1 MTVYNVTAPDGTKL
15 RLEGPPGATP
25 EQIGAAARAAYAAR
39 AQSGAGTKFERA
51 RESYTKY
58 GAEAAP
64 VGVEPTLV
72 TPRAGTPTGLPE
84 GAGQVVSETPREET
98 TAAGLLGA
106 VSRGAWPIAAGVAGG
121 GVLGGVVGGLA
132 AGPAGVIPGAKLGA
146 ELGGGAMTL
155 GQLAVAPLVDVAN
168 RALGTNIQQP
178 TQALEAFLTQA
189 GVPEPKTAAE
199 RIVQMTVASAAGAG
213 AGAQA
218 GGAVARGTTSP
229 LVREA
234 AAGLAAERGVQT
246 ISGAASGAAA
256 GAAQELGLGY
266 GGQLVAAIVGGA
278 GGLAAARAPGALL
291 RTAEGAI
298 AEAGARAGI
307 GPAAP
312 EVAARLAKPATR
324 AKLATA
330 IRQGAAADELAAYM
344 GVAPE
349 EAEAFRAMVKGTPA
363 EQLEARMGAG
373 PMPKAPPPPA
383 AAAPPQ
389 TAPIPPQVV
398 AAPQAPALRP
408 EGQWLAGLG
417 QAGIQAGVEK
427 TAKQLARGEEVVF
440 RSPAAVEAAQKS
452 PFYAGEVLPD
462 GSYRVTGVRDPL
474 TGQVTGSG
482 DFAAPAA
489 APQAP
494 APTVAPAVEP
504 VLTPERVAGTAKFE
518 PLSGVQ
524 LGKLAR
530 ESVEGSLEARAK
542 LAEQVKPNKE
552 LLNDFE
558 KLGIMEYAQPGHVT
572 TNEIYRQFDAAL
584 KSVPASQSRAAYLD
598 SLRGIS
604 NRAVKLIDE
613 LGGTRDLSTL
623 SDDVKA
629 NMQAQ
634 VDALAN
640 DADVMYDKIRAQVSP
655 KMPTRF
661 DDTLAFINQ
670 RAEELG
676 GVEYLT
682 PLEKGIYKDLTPRR
696 TELASGKSY
705 RESLPNYA
713 LGDDWRKKVGAAARM
728 QGAFKDEDTGLARK
742 LYGLMTGDQERNVAT
757 TGTADLWNEAKA
769 KVALR
774 KSIEDDMVSLFS
786 KNLDRSLTSKLSSTM
801 QLAEGG
807 SADAVRNLTRS
818 LRALPP
824 ELRQRTMATW
834 LGKAFGKTSANVDVD
849 FTRLANFAEV
859 LDRNESLKAA
869 VFSNLPKEGV
879 ENFRRMLNVARSI
892 SKLQQNAIKTGLIS
906 SVKEAIDGAD
916 SALGGFYQQ
925 GAKEAVR
932 AVADAVGV
940 PGGISRAVSHALD
953 KAKPPPVIAAVDA
966 MAASPEF
973 LTLVQQVANR
983 VPKENAVRRFVSSRV
998 FQNYARLINLSRD
1011 RKTQEQFVLNLMR
1024 GGRAVGRTTEEP
1036 TTEEQPTQ

>member
-1 MTVYNVTAPDGTKL
+1 MATKL
-15 RLEGPPGATP
+15 ELLLEAEKRGLLPQEKVDALK
-25 EQIGAAARAAYAAR
+25 EARRRGLVADVESPKF
-39 AQSGAGTKFERA
+39 AQA

-58 GAEAAP
+58 AEAPAAAP
-64 VGVEPTLV
+64 GQEAPLV
-72 TPRAGTPTGLPE
+72 VPRPGTPTGLPA
-84 GAGQVVSETPREET
+84 GAGEIVEVSPGET
-98 TAAGLLGA
+98 TLAGIGGGISRGVVPAALMAGAGALGGAALGVPVATGAAIGAGALGAAKLLG
-106 VSRGAWPIAAGVAGG
+106 VDRPFVEKLNELMTRAGVA
-121 GVLGGVVGGLA
+121 
-132 AGPAGVIPGAKLGA
+132 
-146 ELGGGAMTL
+146 
-155 GQLAVAPLVDVAN
+155 
-168 RALGTNIQQP
+168 
-178 TQALEAFLTQA
+178 
-189 GVPEPKTAAE
+189 EPKTAIE
-199 RIVQMTVASAAGAG
+199 RLFQSAAGGAADVASGVAAGRAMQGASAPIARAAGAMLADQPAAQLAAGAG
-213 AGAQA
+213 
-218 GGAVARGTTSP
+218 
-229 LVREA
+229 
-234 AAGLAAERGVQT
+234 
-246 ISGAASGAAA
+246 SGAAA
-256 GAAQELGLGY
+256 QAAKELGLGY
-266 GGQLVAAIVGGA
+266 GGQLVASIIGGA
-278 GGLAAARAPGALL
+278 GGMAATRAPGALL

-330 IRQGAAADELAAYM
+330 IRQGAAVDELAAYM

-349 EAEAFRAMVKGTPA
+349 EF
-363 EQLEARMGAG
+363 EARMASG
-373 PMPKAPPPPA
+373 PKPKAPPVAEPIALA
-383 AAAPPQ
+383 A
-389 TAPIPPQVV
+389 
-398 AAPQAPALRP
+398 
-408 EGQWLAGLG
+408 
-417 QAGIQAGVEK
+417 
-427 TAKQLARGEEVVF
+427 
-440 RSPAAVEAAQKS
+440 
-452 PFYAGEVLPD
+452 
-462 GSYRVTGVRDPL
+462 
-474 TGQVTGSG
+474 
-482 DFAAPAA
+482 
-489 APQAP
+489 
-494 APTVAPAVEP
+494 EP

-518 PLSGVQ
+518 PLSGQQ

-542 LAEQVKPNKE
+542 LAEQVRPNKE

-584 KSVPASQSRAAYLD
+584 KSVPASQSRAAYLE
-598 SLRGIS
+598 SLRGVS
-604 NRAVKLIDE
+604 DRAVRLIDE

-629 NMQAQ
+629 SMQSQ

-676 GVEYLT
+676 GVEHLT
-682 PLEKGIYKDLTPRR
+682 PLEKGIYKDLSPKRA
-696 TELASGKSY
+696 ELASGKSY

-713 LGDDWRKKVGAAARM
+713 LGDDWRKKVGAASRM

-757 TGTADLWNEAKA
+757 TGTAELWNEAKA

-774 KSIEDDMVSLFS
+774 KSVEDDMVSLFS

-801 QLAEGG
+801 QAAERG
-807 SADAVRNLTRS
+807 SADAVRKLTKS
-818 LRALPP
+818 IRALPP

-834 LGKAFGKTSANVDVD
+834 LGTAFGKTSANVDVN

-859 LDRNESLKAA
+859 LDRNKSLKAA

-879 ENFRRMLNVARSI
+879 DNFGRMLNVSRAI

-925 GAKEAVR
+925 GAKEAAR
-932 AVADAVGV
+932 AVADAIGV

-953 KAKPPPVIAAVDA
+953 KAKHPPVIAAVDT

-973 LTLVQQVANR
+973 MTLIQQVANR
-983 VPKENAVRRFVSSRV
+983 VPKEKAVQRFVSSKV
-998 FQNYARLINLSRD
+998 FQNYARLVGLSRD
-1011 RKTQEQFVLNLMR
+1011 RKVQEQFVLNLMR
-1024 GGRAVGRTTEEP
+1024 AERAVGRTTEP
-1036 TTEEQPTQ
+1036 TTEEQSTP

>member
-1 MTVYNVTAPDGTKL
+1 MAVYNVTAPDGTKL
-15 RLEGPPGATP
+15 RLEGPEGATP

-39 AQSGAGTKFERA
+39 SQTTGATKLEQAREAYTRYSGAT
-51 RESYTKY
+51 
-58 GAEAAP
+58 AAP
-64 VGVEPTLV
+64 VGAEPSYV
-72 TPRAGTPTGLPE
+72 TPRFGTPTGLPE

-106 VSRGAWPIAAGVAGG
+106 VSRGAWPTAAGVAGG

-132 AGPAGVIPGAKLGA
+132 AGPAGIIPGAKLGA

-199 RIVQMTVASAAGAG
+199 RIVQMTVSSAAGAG

-218 GGAVARGTTSP
+218 GSAVARGTTSP
-229 LVREA
+229 LVREV
-234 AAGLAAERGVQT
+234 AAGLAAEQAAQT
-246 ISGAASGAAA
+246 VSGAASGAAA

-278 GGLAAARAPGALL
+278 GGMAAARAPGALL

-373 PMPKAPPPPA
+373 PMPKAPPPAEP
-383 AAAPPQ
+383 
-389 TAPIPPQVV
+389 
-398 AAPQAPALRP
+398 
-408 EGQWLAGLG
+408 
-417 QAGIQAGVEK
+417 
-427 TAKQLARGEEVVF
+427 
-440 RSPAAVEAAQKS
+440 
-452 PFYAGEVLPD
+452 
-462 GSYRVTGVRDPL
+462 
-474 TGQVTGSG
+474 
-482 DFAAPAA
+482 
-489 APQAP
+489 
-494 APTVAPAVEP
+494 VAPVAEP
-504 VLTPERVAGTAKFE
+504 VLTPERVAGTAEFR

-530 ESVEGSLEARAK
+530 ESVEGSLEARSK

-552 LLNDFE
+552 LLGDFE

-584 KSVPASQSRAAYLD
+584 KSVPASQSRAAYLE

-604 NRAVKLIDE
+604 NRAVRLIDE

-705 RESLPNYA
+705 IESLPNYA

-807 SADAVRNLTRS
+807 SADAVRNLTKS

-859 LDRNESLKAA
+859 LDRNQSLKAA

-879 ENFRRMLNVARSI
+879 ENFGRMLNVARSI

-973 LTLVQQVANR
+973 MTLIQQVSNR
-983 VPKENAVRRFVSSRV
+983 VPKENAVRRFVSSKV
-998 FQNYARLINLSRD
+998 FQNYARLVGLSRD

-1024 GGRAVGRTTEEP
+1024 GGRAVGRTIEEP
-1036 TTEEQPTQ
+1036 TTEEQPTP